1 MGQTRKGCRRPYS
14 HSIRG
19 RGCFRGVPAA
29 WSDDAWLGIA
39 LKCAYLNP
47 LAIHPDSTETVM
59 RKYDCG
65 QLVFCRMNKNFRK
78 RATVH
83 GVATRWTL
91 LSFNSAALC
100 TGSVSALG
108 THIAYCCTICE
119 ELRAMLTQRR
129 TAIKH
134 TIDTKTKALITAHTN
149 ARPNSQKKKTTIHSN
164 IPSKMLE
171 MTCDSEQTNRNTSNW
186 GQLITETDATPR
198 TRKNNNQSPKSSPG
212 REA

>member
-100 TGSVSALG
+100 TGSVSALHR
-108 THIAYCCTICE
+108 TV
-119 ELRAMLTQRR
+119 RR
-129 TAIKH
+129 TACIYV
-134 TIDTKTKALITAHTN
+134 
-149 ARPNSQKKKTTIHSN
+149 
-164 IPSKMLE
+164 
-171 MTCDSEQTNRNTSNW
+171 
-186 GQLITETDATPR
+186 
-198 TRKNNNQSPKSSPG
+198 KS
-212 REA
+212 